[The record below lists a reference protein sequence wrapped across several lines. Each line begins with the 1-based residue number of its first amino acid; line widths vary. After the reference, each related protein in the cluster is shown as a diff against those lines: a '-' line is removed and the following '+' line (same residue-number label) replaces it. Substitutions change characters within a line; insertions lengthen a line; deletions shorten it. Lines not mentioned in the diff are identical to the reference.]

1 MLAHVGCLYNT
12 HTHTHTHSSNAPIIF
27 LFFRNISDVTT
38 HLLIRFVA
46 ATLVYI
52 SSQLLI
58 FKTENHEYLD

>member
-12 HTHTHTHSSNAPIIF
+12 HTHSSNAPIIF
-27 LFFRNISDVTT
+27 PFFRNISNVTA
-38 HLLIRFVA
+38 HLLRFVA